1 MHAHDAAV
9 PSQILRGHLFL
20 ILVFIQHDLHLGQ
33 RLNWTMSESMT
44 KLEDDATVVPAG
56 EHPVLSAGVRHDR

>member
-1 MHAHDAAV
+1 MVMHAHDAAV
-9 PSQILRGHLFL
+9 PSQILQGHLFW

-33 RLNWTMSESMT
+33 RLNCESMT